1 MLESISEYYAILLV
15 MSVFLLTLGYVKN
28 ITPLKLAGA
37 LIMIVMGFELGS
49 EFNLLIFLTLGAS
62 GILIILDTYGR

>member
-1 MLESISEYYAILLV
+1 MLEAISEYYAILLV

-28 ITPLKLAGA
+28 IAPLKLAGA
-37 LIMIVMGFELGS
+37 LIMIVMGFELGR